1 MPFKYTG
8 SIQKQPKGSKSRE
21 EINNNP
27 YPYKS
32 SHWEAACNILRY
44 IKNPPGKGLWFKK
57 NKHRN
62 LVGFLDANYTGDKGH
77 RKSTG
82 YCIFVGSNL
91 ATWKSKKQTVVSRS
105 STEAKYRA
113 IAHTTCELIW

>member
-1 MPFKYTG
+1 MEK
-8 SIQKQPKGSKSRE
+8 PKKC
-21 EINNNP
+21 
-27 YPYKS
+27 
-32 SHWEAACNILRY
+32 HWEAACNILRY